1 MRIYR
6 LALVL
11 TCVLAAWLGAAGS
24 QDTSAE
30 CSSCV
35 VAEQALHD
43 LQSVKAGMRR
53 AAVEKY
59 FVRAGGMTFRSRTD
73 YVYRKCEYLKIQ
85 FDFRPDPAVERD
97 FSPADTIVSIS
108 QITVAYQSRD

>member
-1 MRIYR
+1 MRIYG
-6 LALVL
+6 LVLVL
-11 TCVLAAWLGAAGS
+11 TCALAACLEAAGS
-24 QDTSAE
+24 QDTGAE

-35 VAEQALHD
+35 VVEQALHD
-43 LQSVKAGMRR
+43 LQSVKVGMRR
-53 AAVEKY
+53 AAIEKY

-85 FDFRPDPAVERD
+85 VDFHPDLAVERD